1 MIDAFIDTLQ
11 SFPRGLVFVAE
22 GLIIL
27 ALAKFAKDLVTRHYR
42 VDEEITTKSNLAVAL
57 RLSGYLIAVILI
69 LLGVLYQPLTGGGWA
84 SSADLD
90 AAGFGFDRALGEEV
104 LRVFLY
110 ALGGIVALN
119 LVRVLFDRLILY
131 KFRLEKEVVED
142 RNAGAG
148 AAEFGMYVA
157 TGLLIAGAVAGD
169 TLGGGEG
176 KAALVALAFF
186 GMGLVLLVAFALFY
200 EFTTSFNIHDEIER
214 DNVAVGVALGG
225 NLVAIG
231 LVTLKAGHRRLP
243 GFRSPWLCAPLRG
256 ADGDRPG
263 PAAHGE
269 NLSGPGRGPQHRRGD
284 GGERSGDQRGAG
296 PVHGHLR
303 EREFA
308 TLHLGRLASGPAQQV
323 PVLLFAP
330 VLLPLFLQ
338 PGVSLLHDLQNLAV
352 S

>member
-1 MIDAFIDTLQ
+1 MIDAFIDALQ

-27 ALAKFAKDLVTRHYR
+27 ALAKFARDLVTRHYR
-42 VDEEITTKSNLAVAL
+42 VDEEITTKANLAVAL

-69 LLGVLYQPLTGGGWA
+69 LAGVLYQPLSGGGWA
-84 SSADLD
+84 SIADLE
-90 AAGFGFDRALGEEV
+90 AASGFGFDRVLGEEV

-131 KFRLEKEVVED
+131 KFQLEKEVVED

-169 TLGGGEG
+169 TGSSEGE
-176 KAALVALAFF
+176 AALVALAFF
-186 GMGLVLLVAFALFY
+186 GMGLALLVAFALFY

-231 LVTLKAGHRRLP
+231 LVTLKAVFGDFNGWGESIAAFLVFGVL
-243 GFRSPWLCAPLRG
+243 GF
-256 ADGDRPG
+256 
-263 PAAHGE
+263 
-269 NLSGPGRGPQHRRGD
+269 
-284 GGERSGDQRGAG
+284 
-296 PVHGHLR
+296 
-303 EREFA
+303 
-308 TLHLGRLASGPAQQV
+308 
-323 PVLLFAP
+323 VLLY
-330 VLLPLFLQ
+330 VMRLLVDLVMLPTTKVSQALAEGRNVGVALVESAVVISSALILFM
-338 PGVSLLHDLQNLAV
+338 AI
-352 S
+352 